1 MNKDLDDILSISAL
15 FDVRVETLAAT
26 FLKQADGAL
35 EDFGLEQVVVSPK
48 GGARR
53 RVGNDVERVRQRT
66 YEEEHTVL
74 MMEVNRKGLFDTLPS
89 GLFLDLDQDF
99 VDAKARTKSVERQ
112 IKEARKFFLPF
123 ELASYHPRIAA
134 EQLEQKYTE
143 QFPKFVHK
151 LWGLDEFSDL
161 LDDRQRFLLC
171 YLIPE
176 AQRIVGNLK
185 FTQLIFEAVLK
196 NQVQLNTI
204 APLEIEIPKNNTPDT
219 EKMSLGADAIVGATF
234 KDDILALEIR
244 VANVR
249 GNQIEQYLENGKKR
263 QLLEQLLISY
273 FVPLDVA
280 VVIRVEVRAGDYT
293 GVLNE
298 AVLGYNL
305 KLA

>member
-143 QFPKFVHK
+143 QFPEFVHK

-185 FTQLIFEAVLK
+185 FTQLIFEAILR

-204 APLEIEIPKNNTPDT
+204 APLDIEIPDT
-219 EKMSLGADAIVGATF
+219 DKKSSATTSLGTNAILGNIF
-234 KDDILALEIR
+234 RDDIPALEICIY
-244 VANVR
+244 NVR
-249 GNQIEQYLENGKKR
+249 GSQIELYLQNGKKR
-263 QLLEQLLISY
+263 RLLEELLISY

-280 VVIRVEVRAGDYT
+280 VVTRVEVRTEDFVA
-293 GVLNE
+293 VLNE
-298 AVLGYNL
+298 AILGYNL